1 MMNRSQLTT
10 IAGKMSIALALF
22 IGVSAFA
29 QVPRSKHVYIVAEE
43 NRSYEH
49 IVGSSGSAAQEQR
62 GSPRRHAEES
72 QDEE

>member
-1 MMNRSQLTT
+1 M
-10 IAGKMSIALALF
+10 ALALL

-49 IVGSSGSAAQEQR
+49 IVGSASMPYLNSLINKGGLATQFYSNQQE
-62 GSPRRHAEES
+62 SVASH
-72 QDEE
+72 DH

>member
-1 MMNRSQLTT
+1 M
-10 IAGKMSIALALF
+10 ALALL

-49 IVGSSGSAAQEQR
+49 IIGSA
-62 GSPRRHAEES
+62 SMPI
-72 QDEE
+72 